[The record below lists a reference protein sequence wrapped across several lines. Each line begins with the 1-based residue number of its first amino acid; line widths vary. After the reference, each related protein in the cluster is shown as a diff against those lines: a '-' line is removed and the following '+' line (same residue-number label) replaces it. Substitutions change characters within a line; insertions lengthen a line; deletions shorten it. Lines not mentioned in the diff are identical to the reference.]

1 MCGLPDHSPI
11 PRHSEVPP
19 CTIVIKKLHILHL
32 IKSVCKM
39 SLIFLYYNPSSE
51 ISKSKI
57 LAVLQMNA
65 KAQTSPR
72 LFLYS
77 EYLHTL
83 VSATQ

>member
-1 MCGLPDHSPI
+1 
-11 PRHSEVPP
+11 
-19 CTIVIKKLHILHL
+19 
-32 IKSVCKM
+32 M

-51 ISKSKI
+51 ISKSTI

-65 KAQTSPR
+65 KAQTPPR